1 MPRPVPQS
9 AGSDPADEAA
19 LIARA
24 IRKDERAVRAIIQRH
39 NRRLYRLARSVV
51 RDDSEAE
58 DVLQDAY
65 VRAFNAL
72 PEFRGDSGL
81 GTWLARIVLN
91 EALGRLRR
99 KRPTVELADIDRTPA
114 PQAHVIPFPLAHPQP
129 DPERAMAQRQIHAML
144 ERAIDEL
151 PDAFR
156 TVLVA
161 RVIEDMSIEET
172 AALLDLKPETVKTRL
187 HRARGLLKAALDKH
201 IGEAVMDAF
210 PFDGRRCER
219 VADIVVARLNLTA

>member
-1 MPRPVPQS
+1 MPIPLPQS
-9 AGSDPADEAA
+9 ARSQPANEAD

-24 IRKDERAVRAIIQRH
+24 VQKDERAVRAIIQQH

-65 VRAFNAL
+65 VRAFSAL
-72 PEFRGDSGL
+72 PEFRGESGL

-99 KRPTVELADIDRTPA
+99 KRPTIQLTDIDRAHTMP
-114 PQAHVIPFPLAHPQP
+114 AHVIPFPLTHPQP

-151 PDAFR
+151 PEAFR

-161 RVIEDMSIEET
+161 RVIEDMSIGET

-201 IGEAVMDAF
+201 IGAALTETF

-219 VADIVVARLNLTA
+219 VADAVVARLNLTA

>member
-1 MPRPVPQS
+1 MPVSQS
-9 AGSDPADEAA
+9 AHRQSADEAS

-24 IRKDERAVRAIIQRH
+24 VQKDEHAVRAIIQKH

-72 PEFRGDSGL
+72 PEFRGESGL

-99 KRPTVELADIDRTPA
+99 KRPTVELTDMDRA
-114 PQAHVIPFPLAHPQP
+114 HAHVIPFPLAHQQP

-172 AALLDLKPETVKTRL
+172 AALLDVKPETVKTRL
-187 HRARGLLKAALDKH
+187 HRARAMLKAALDKH
-201 IGEAVMDAF
+201 IGAAVMDAF

-219 VADIVVARLNLTA
+219 VADTVVAQMNLTT

>member
-1 MPRPVPQS
+1 M
-9 AGSDPADEAA
+9 AAPAPD
-19 LIARA
+19 LITEDDGLLGLARRKDRDA
-24 IRKDERAVRAIIQRH
+24 IRLIIKQH
-39 NRRLYRLARSVV
+39 NQRLYRIARSIV
-51 RDDSEAE
+51 RDDSDAE
-58 DVLQDAY
+58 DVLQEAY
-65 VRAFNAL
+65 VHAFAGL
-72 PEFRGDSGL
+72 DGFRGQARL

-99 KRPTVELADIDRTPA
+99 RRPTVALTAANQDYA
-114 PQAHVIPFPLAHPQP
+114 PPAHVIRFPLAHPQP
-129 DPERAMAQRQIHAML
+129 DPERSMAQRQIHAML

-172 AALLDLKPETVKTRL
+172 AALLDQRPETVKTRL
-187 HRARGLLKAALDKH
+187 HRARALLKDALEKH
-201 IGEAVMDAF
+201 IGSVLTEAF

-219 VADIVVARLNLTA
+219 VADAVVARLDAPAP